1 MNRLTCTLGFAEEDE
16 WMSCE
21 NCFFPQMD
29 EFVTHLDTLWGRYME
44 ESKMQR
50 SVVFL
55 ICLTIPTLAIA
66 APIPRKM
73 YVREVSA
80 IIREVDHKQAAYAS
94 LHHENAQASSIYVL
108 RMELDL
114 YIVKHEL
121 FRYRHR
127 ISLQSDVDRALAVL
141 ERDQEDAPELYT
153 QAAR

>member
-1 MNRLTCTLGFAEEDE
+1 
-16 WMSCE
+16 
-21 NCFFPQMD
+21 MD